1 MLSFRPKKTTLAMQG
16 WSMLQLQD
24 WQTGVGPELSANE
37 ETARAV
43 FAAEACRRLNH
54 YRSEATGLRTGDA
67 DCALLQVR

>member
-1 MLSFRPKKTTLAMQG
+1 
-16 WSMLQLQD
+16 MLQLQD